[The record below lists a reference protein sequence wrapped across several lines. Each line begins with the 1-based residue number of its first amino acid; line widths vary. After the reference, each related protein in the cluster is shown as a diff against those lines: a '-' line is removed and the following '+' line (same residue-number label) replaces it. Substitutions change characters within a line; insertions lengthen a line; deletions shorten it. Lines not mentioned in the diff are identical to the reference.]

1 MSMDI
6 QKTKSNFYKKVVVAG
21 ILERDFLL
29 DNLRDYRFENK
40 MSKHL
45 VSAVGKNRLDLISLQ
60 YYQTTIY
67 WYMIAE
73 VNGIEDAM
81 DELEIGDVLKI
92 PALADIN
99 RIVANVK

>member
-45 VSAVGKNRLDLISLQ
+45 VSAVDKNRLDLISLQ